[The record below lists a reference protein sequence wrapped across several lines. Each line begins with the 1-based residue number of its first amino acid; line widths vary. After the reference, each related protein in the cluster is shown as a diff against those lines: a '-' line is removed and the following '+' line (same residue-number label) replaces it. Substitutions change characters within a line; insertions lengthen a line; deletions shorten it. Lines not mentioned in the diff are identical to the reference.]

1 MRILIAWADDV
12 SPNLGVRVLGR
23 GSIDLISSVHD
34 GVEFEVL
41 NYGSRPTAV
50 PWSPRSLLKQRV
62 LPGSPMMEWL
72 SSFDVFW
79 DTRSGDSFADIY
91 GMDRHLTMSL
101 IHEFAAQAGA
111 RCIMAPQTI
120 GPFGK
125 RTARALAARSLKRS
139 SLVFARDP
147 RSADAAARLGRPVDA
162 TTTDL
167 VFAIDLPEIGVPH
180 DVVLNVSGLLWQQN
194 PHVDHVEYQRA
205 VRLVIAGLRA
215 DGRSIALMP
224 HVLAS
229 NAADSD
235 IDASRELHAEYDG
248 DLDLVVPT
256 DLDEARRTLASAR
269 VVIGARM
276 HACLNALSTGT
287 PAIAMAYSRK
297 FRPLLSELGWEHV
310 VDIEDAMTTSRAVL
324 AATRSYGLAERA
336 GEVQAAGRSRID
348 DLRPAVAALLSGRQ
362 R

>member
-23 GSIDLISSVHD
+23 GSIDLISSVHP
-34 GVEFEVL
+34 GAEFEVL
-41 NYGSRPTAV
+41 NYGSRPAVV
-50 PWSPRSLLKQRV
+50 PWSPRSLLRQR
-62 LPGSPMMEWL
+62 LRPGSPMMEWL

-120 GPFGK
+120 GPFGR
-125 RTARALAARSLKRS
+125 RTARALASRSLKRS

-147 RSADAAARLGRPVDA
+147 RSAEAAAGLGRRVDA

-167 VFAIDLPEIGVPH
+167 VFAIEAPPTGAPH

-194 PHVDHVEYQRA
+194 PHVDHQEYRRA
-205 VRLVIAGLRA
+205 VRLIIAGLRA
-215 DGRSIALMP
+215 DGRSVTLMP

-229 NAADSD
+229 RAHDSD
-235 IDASRELHAEYDG
+235 IAAAHELHAEYAG
-248 DLDLVVPT
+248 ELDLLVPA
-256 DLDEARRTLASAR
+256 DLDEARSALAGAR
-269 VVIGARM
+269 IVIGARM

-297 FRPLLSELGWEHV
+297 FRPLLAELGWEYV
-310 VDIEDAMTTSRAVL
+310 VDVDDAMTTSRAVL
-324 AATRSYGLAERA
+324 AATRSPGLAERA
-336 GEVQAAGRSRID
+336 HEVRAEGRSRID
-348 DLRPAVAALLSGRQ
+348 RLRPAVAALLGG
-362 R
+362 